1 MEDLEL
7 APNDLALMEH
17 ALRLTS
23 GFGSWSAASMQ
34 RLLAKSSVRR
44 FARHELVG
52 VEAGEPWTFT
62 IISGHVI
69 VNRTPPRGQR
79 APVTLLGP
87 GSLIGLVRVLEN
99 TESAERPEPGQRVL
113 YDFSA
118 CLDTTVVQMPTALIL
133 QILEEQPAQWR
144 DMAVML
150 MKQHRQVLDTLLGAW
165 MGSFSQRLAATLERL
180 AMLYG
185 SKDGPEIRIGLRL
198 TQEDL
203 AALLQVTRQSVNK
216 ALRKLEEDGAI
227 SLSYNAISV
236 LDLGVLRSHSSSVL
250 QVR

>member
-1 MEDLEL
+1 MKDSVL
-7 APNDLALMEH
+7 AQNYIALMEH

-23 GFGSWSAASMQ
+23 GFRSWPEALMQ
-34 RLLAKSSVRR
+34 RLLAASRVRR

-69 VNRTPPRGQR
+69 VNRTPPNGPR
-79 APVTLLGP
+79 AAVTLLGP
-87 GSLIGLVRVLEN
+87 GSLIGLVRLLEN
-99 TESAERPEPGQRVL
+99 TQGMESMEPDQRVL

-133 QILEEQPAQWR
+133 QLLDEHPALWK
-144 DMAVML
+144 DMTVML

-165 MGSFSQRLAATLERL
+165 MGSFSQRLASTLEKL

-185 SKDGPEIRIGLRL
+185 SKEGPVIKIDLRI

-216 ALRKLEEDGAI
+216 ALRKMEESGAI
-227 SLSYNAISV
+227 SVRYNAISV
-236 LDLGVLRSHSSSVL
+236 LNLEVLRSHSTTAL
-250 QVR
+250 